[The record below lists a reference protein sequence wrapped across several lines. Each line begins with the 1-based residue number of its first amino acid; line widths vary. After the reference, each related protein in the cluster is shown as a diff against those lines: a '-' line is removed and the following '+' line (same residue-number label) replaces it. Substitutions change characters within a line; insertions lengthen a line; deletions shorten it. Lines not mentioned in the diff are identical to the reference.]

1 MADNL
6 SDTGMAYRSTRA
18 AATSGANP
26 PGKLWQPVWSG
37 EVIHAYDEYNIF
49 EPLVT
54 SKTIPSG
61 RVMEFPITG
70 TIGLEASW
78 DAGEELMNGNNSK
91 ATTFQVTLDKRPMAA
106 HFDLDN
112 IDLMVTQWEY
122 RAELAR
128 QAGQTLANARDKQIA
143 AYLIRAGAEGQRS
156 DADASGDDD
165 PRPSMSLDN
174 AMYGDTD
181 FANLGNTSSS
191 SSQRI
196 EAALKVLQ
204 AIEDFAVHLQENNI
218 PTGGVYCAIT
228 PQAFMDIRSLGVAR
242 ASDISK
248 VYGTAPMFGGVAEAG
263 GLGAQFT
270 QGLGALQDSL
280 EYMGTTIIKTNHI
293 PRTDAPTL
301 GEARYNLDFD
311 AAGIQGLIWQDKSVA
326 ALRLQGLKVDT
337 VDDIR
342 RNTTFTVASMMG
354 GTGVLRPECAAVICD
369 VAHANRAALD
379 TALGDNMVAEY
390 GGTNV

>member
-1 MADNL
+1 MPENL

-70 TIGLEASW
+70 TIGLEAAW

-91 ATTFQVTLDKRPMAA
+91 ATSFQVTLDKRPMAA

-112 IDLMVTQWEY
+112 VDLMITQWEY

-128 QAGQTLANARDKQIA
+128 QAGQTLANNRDKQIA
-143 AYLIRAGAEGQRS
+143 AYLVRAGAEIQRS
-156 DADASGDDD
+156 DGDVSGDDD
-165 PRPSMSLDN
+165 PRPGMNLDN
-174 AMYGDTD
+174 ALYGDVD
-181 FANLGNTSSS
+181 FLNLGNTAVSSS
-191 SSQRI
+191 KRI

-204 AIEDFAVHLQENNI
+204 AIEDFAVHLQTNNI
-218 PTGGVYCAIT
+218 PSGGCYCAVT

-242 ASDISK
+242 ASDITQ
-248 VYGTAPMFGGVAEAG
+248 VYNSQPMFGGVAQAG
-263 GLGAQFT
+263 GLGAPYAQS
-270 QGLGALQDSL
+270 LGALQDSL
-280 EYMGTTIIKTNHI
+280 EYMGCKIIKTNHI
-293 PRTDAPTL
+293 PTADAPSI
-301 GEARYNLDFD
+301 GEARYSLAFD
-311 AAGIQGLIWQDKSVA
+311 TAKVRAMIWQESAVA
-326 ALRLQGLKVDT
+326 SLRLQGLKVDT
-337 VDDIR
+337 VDDVR
-342 RNTTFTVASMMG
+342 RNTTFTVASMMS
-354 GTGVLRPECAAVICD
+354 GTGVLRPECAAVISG

-379 TALGDNMVAEY
+379 TALGANMVAEY